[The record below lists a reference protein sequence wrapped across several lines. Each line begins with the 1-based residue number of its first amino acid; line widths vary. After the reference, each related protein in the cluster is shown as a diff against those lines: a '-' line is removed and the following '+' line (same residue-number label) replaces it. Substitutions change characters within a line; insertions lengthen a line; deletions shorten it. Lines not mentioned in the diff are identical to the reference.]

1 MINNFLNIIGFF
13 LACII
18 TGLEYI
24 HSNNVIHRDIK
35 PENLVLDEN
44 GYVRITDFGIA
55 KYFSNNN
62 SKETSGT
69 PGYMAPE
76 VMKGQNHSFTV
87 DYFAIGIMGYE
98 FMLGKRPY
106 LGRSRREIKEQMMI
120 KNAQIT
126 LSEIPNGWS
135 EEAADFFNKLLQ
147 RKPENRLGYK
157 GIWELKQHRWMKFF
171 PWDKLL
177 NKELESP
184 FIPEKKDNFDKK
196 YCEAN
201 DTIDIETKVR
211 YEKYR
216 NDAEYENCF
225 SNFTYYGLITESEDE
240 NILMNSYMSKKNHN
254 INNNSVKNTESKENE
269 QDMSNLIFSYE
280 ETNKS
285 NKINYKNENVKEIR
299 KQINNSMNKKSY
311 KNFQNISTKKPN
323 QNYSFTMKYN
333 ENFKVENNNKIK
345 KEKMQNLN
353 YLKNEVN
360 KKQSI
365 LLRNPNTIEDYSGST
380 SHRNNYNKNNNN
392 NNNNRRNSRSKTPV
406 YMEKRQLILDSI
418 QKNNRDYNRSTNK
431 SMKNNL
437 DSNKINQRLM
447 INQNQNQYNN
457 YHQNVRHLFSKKPNQ
472 KTNICSPGYYS
483 KHSLQINC
491 NSNKFHNL
499 LLKRNTKSDYS
510 KSPKGSF
517 SSIDI
522 TKNTKSPKITT
533 STNTSMQRYQKKN
546 KSISPFP
553 KQSKYLRPINSAKN
567 IHKNYINERSKNSRI
582 NLSNLYNQNFSYAK
596 RIKEMNS
603 FNYNNRMMGSN
614 INNKN
619 NNNKKTSEII
629 SSYSISSSNILKQIR
644 NANYNKNKVNNT
656 NKNNP
661 LYLYNNINNNKR
673 LKQNNKISLELELNA
688 DSQTFSKG
696 NKVNNSKQG
705 NKSKNRKSN
714 SKVSIKNNILNKN
727 HSTIN
732 IGSMKMA
739 MNGNININVVI
750 KGNNNTTN
758 LINKIEVKKKNYE
771 NILKNRSLN
780 NKKFQR
786 SHSIGF
792 FNLKL

>member
-1 MINNFLNIIGFF
+1 M
-13 LACII
+13 
-18 TGLEYI
+18 
-24 HSNNVIHRDIK
+24 
-35 PENLVLDEN
+35 DEN

-55 KYFSNNN
+55 KFKSNNN

-106 LGRSRREIKEQMMI
+106 LGRSRREIKEQMMV

-184 FIPEKKDNFDKK
+184 FIPDKKDNFDKK

-201 DTIDIETKVR
+201 DTISIETKVR
-211 YEKYR
+211 YEKYK
-216 NDAEYENCF
+216 NDVEYENCF
-225 SNFTYYGLITESEDE
+225 SNFTYYGLITEKEEES
-240 NILMNSYMSKKNHN
+240 ILMNSSMSKKNHN
-254 INNNSVKNTESKENE
+254 NNNNIKSTDSKEYE
-269 QDMSNLIFSYE
+269 QDMSDIIFSNE

-285 NKINYKNENVKEIR
+285 NNFIYKNENVKELR
-299 KQINNSMNKKSY
+299 KQNNNNMIKKSY
-311 KNFQNISTKKPN
+311 KNFQNISTKKPT

-333 ENFKVENNNKIK
+333 ENYKGENNNKMK

-353 YLKNEVN
+353 YLKNEIN

-380 SHRNNYNKNNNN
+380 SHRNNYKNNNN
-392 NNNNRRNSRSKTPV
+392 NNNSKRRNSRSKTPV
-406 YMEKRQLILDSI
+406 YMEKRKLILDSN
-418 QKNNRDYNRSTNK
+418 QKNYREYNKSTNK

-437 DSNKINQRLM
+437 DNNSKIINQRLM

-457 YHQNVRHLFSKKPNQ
+457 YNKNVRNYLFSKKLNNQ
-472 KTNICSPGYYS
+472 KMNICSPGYYS
-483 KHSLQINC
+483 KHSFQTNC
-491 NSNKFHNL
+491 NSNKSQNF

-533 STNTSMQRYQKKN
+533 STNTSLQRYQKKN

-553 KQSKYLRPINSAKN
+553 KKSKYLRPINSAKN

-582 NLSNLYNQNFSYAK
+582 NLSNVYNQNFSYAK

-603 FNYNNRMMGSN
+603 FNYNNRMMGNN

-619 NNNKKTSEII
+619 SNNKKTNEII

-661 LYLYNNINNNKR
+661 LYLYNNINNNQR

-688 DSQTFSKG
+688 DSQTFSKY
-696 NKVNNSKQG
+696 NKANNNKQG

-714 SKVSIKNNILNKN
+714 SNLSIKNNILNKN

-732 IGSMKMA
+732 ISSMKMA

-786 SHSIGF
+786 SHSVGF

>member
-1 MINNFLNIIGFF
+1 M
-13 LACII
+13 
-18 TGLEYI
+18 
-24 HSNNVIHRDIK
+24 SDI
-35 PENLVLDEN
+35 
-44 GYVRITDFGIA
+44 
-55 KYFSNNN
+55 
-62 SKETSGT
+62 
-69 PGYMAPE
+69 
-76 VMKGQNHSFTV
+76 
-87 DYFAIGIMGYE
+87 
-98 FMLGKRPY
+98 
-106 LGRSRREIKEQMMI
+106 
-120 KNAQIT
+120 
-126 LSEIPNGWS
+126 
-135 EEAADFFNKLLQ
+135 
-147 RKPENRLGYK
+147 
-157 GIWELKQHRWMKFF
+157 
-171 PWDKLL
+171 
-177 NKELESP
+177 
-184 FIPEKKDNFDKK
+184 
-196 YCEAN
+196 
-201 DTIDIETKVR
+201 
-211 YEKYR
+211 
-216 NDAEYENCF
+216 
-225 SNFTYYGLITESEDE
+225 
-240 NILMNSYMSKKNHN
+240 
-254 INNNSVKNTESKENE
+254 
-269 QDMSNLIFSYE
+269 IFSHE

-285 NKINYKNENVKEIR
+285 NKFIYKNENVKEIN
-299 KQINNSMNKKSY
+299 KQNNIVKKSY

-323 QNYSFTMKYN
+323 QNYSFIMKYD
-333 ENFKVENNNKIK
+333 ENYKGEINNKMK

-353 YLKNEVN
+353 YLKNDIN

-365 LLRNPNTIEDYSGST
+365 LVRNPNTIEDYSGST
-380 SHRNNYNKNNNN
+380 SHRNNYKNNNNNN

-406 YMEKRQLILDSI
+406 YNEKRQLILDSI
-418 QKNNRDYNRSTNK
+418 QKNYREYNKSTNK
-431 SMKNNL
+431 PIKNNL
-437 DSNKINQRLM
+437 DNSNMINRRYM

-457 YHQNVRHLFSKKPNQ
+457 YNQNVRNLNSKKPNQ
-472 KTNICSPGYYS
+472 KMNICSPGYYS

-491 NSNKFHNL
+491 NSNKNHNL

-546 KSISPFP
+546 KSISPLP
-553 KQSKYLRPINSAKN
+553 KKSKYLRPINSAKN

-619 NNNKKTSEII
+619 SNNKKANEII

-661 LYLYNNINNNKR
+661 LYLYNNINSNQR
-673 LKQNNKISLELELNA
+673 MKQNNKISLELELNA
-688 DSQTFSKG
+688 DSQTFSKY
-696 NKVNNSKQG
+696 NKANNNKQG
-705 NKSKNRKSN
+705 DKSKNRKPNSN
-714 SKVSIKNNILNKN
+714 LSIKNNILNKN

-732 IGSMKMA
+732 ISSMKMA
-739 MNGNININVVI
+739 MNGNININLVI

-786 SHSIGF
+786 SHSVGL

>member
-1 MINNFLNIIGFF
+1 
-13 LACII
+13 
-18 TGLEYI
+18 
-24 HSNNVIHRDIK
+24 
-35 PENLVLDEN
+35 
-44 GYVRITDFGIA
+44 
-55 KYFSNNN
+55 
-62 SKETSGT
+62 
-69 PGYMAPE
+69 MAPE
-76 VMKGQNHSFTV
+76 VMKGQNHSYTV

-157 GIWELKQHRWMKFF
+157 GIWELKQHKWMKFF
-171 PWDKLL
+171 PWDMLL

-201 DTIDIETKVR
+201 ESISIETKVR
-211 YEKYR
+211 YEKYK
-216 NDAEYENCF
+216 NDIGYENLF
-225 SNFTYYGLITESEDE
+225 NNFTFYEHITEKEEESF
-240 NILMNSYMSKKNHN
+240 LNSSMSKKISNVNN
-254 INNNSVKNTESKENE
+254 IKSTDSKEYE
-269 QDMSNLIFSYE
+269 QDMSDIIFSHE

-285 NKINYKNENVKEIR
+285 NKFIYKNENVKEIN
-299 KQINNSMNKKSY
+299 KQNNIVKKSY

-323 QNYSFTMKYN
+323 QNYSFIMKYD
-333 ENFKVENNNKIK
+333 ENYKGEINNKMK

-353 YLKNEVN
+353 YLKNDIN

-365 LLRNPNTIEDYSGST
+365 LVRNPNTIEDYSGST
-380 SHRNNYNKNNNN
+380 SHRNNYKNNNNNN

-406 YMEKRQLILDSI
+406 YNEKRQLILDSI
-418 QKNNRDYNRSTNK
+418 QKNYREYNKSTNK
-431 SMKNNL
+431 PIKNNL
-437 DSNKINQRLM
+437 DNSNMINRRYM

-457 YHQNVRHLFSKKPNQ
+457 YNQNVRNLNSKKPNQ
-472 KTNICSPGYYS
+472 KMNICSPGYYS

-491 NSNKFHNL
+491 NSNKNHNL

-546 KSISPFP
+546 KSISPLP
-553 KQSKYLRPINSAKN
+553 KKSKYLRPINSAKN

-619 NNNKKTSEII
+619 NNNKKTNEII

-644 NANYNKNKVNNT
+644 NANYKKNKVNVA

-661 LYLYNNINNNKR
+661 LYLYNNINNNQR

-688 DSQTFSKG
+688 DSQTFSKY
-696 NKVNNSKQG
+696 NKVNNNKQG

-714 SKVSIKNNILNKN
+714 SNLSIKNNILNKN

-732 IGSMKMA
+732 ISSMKMA
-739 MNGNININVVI
+739 MNGNININLVI

-786 SHSIGF
+786 SHSVGL